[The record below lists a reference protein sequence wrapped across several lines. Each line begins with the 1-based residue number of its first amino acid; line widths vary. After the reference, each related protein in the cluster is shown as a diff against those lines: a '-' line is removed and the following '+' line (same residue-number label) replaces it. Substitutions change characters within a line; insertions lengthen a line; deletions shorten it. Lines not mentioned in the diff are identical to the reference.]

1 MNPFFEI
8 IAPAD
13 GRSVELHRKGGGLL
27 LRYIAVPDTPL
38 TESPRP
44 YAHPVNTLRGE
55 CLTLFRPNDHPWHHA
70 LSFTLTSV
78 SGHNFW
84 GGPSYRQAD
93 GYRHRDDQGTQ
104 QHEAWIERSAERV
117 AHTLVWRA
125 RHTGDVL
132 LREERSLRFSLV
144 HERAWSLRWQAS
156 LTNVSGRLLEL
167 GHYRAPEG
175 LVGSHYSGLQFRGTR
190 DLLDDHG
197 DGGIGIF
204 AEGGREG
211 EAAVHGAPV
220 RWMEWRGQRDGTLNR
235 VSLRFENEKEPLH
248 VFVRRNYPLAA
259 FPLHFDAVR
268 PLAADASLTVDH
280 TLTFMDL

>member
-1 MNPFFEI
+1 MNSSFEL

-13 GRSVELHRKGGGLL
+13 GRSVELHQKGGGLL
-27 LRYIAVPDTPL
+27 LRYVAVPQTLPA
-38 TESPRP
+38 ESPRP

-117 AHTLVWRA
+117 AHTVLWRA
-125 RHTGDVL
+125 QRTNQVL
-132 LREERSLRFSLV
+132 LREERSLRFRRE
-144 HERAWSLRWQAS
+144 HEQAWSLRWQSS
-156 LTNVSGRLLEL
+156 LTNVSGGPLQL

-197 DGGIGIF
+197 DASIGIF
-204 AEGGREG
+204 AEGGKEG

-220 RWMEWRGQRDGTLNR
+220 RWLEWRGQRDETLNR
-235 VSLRFENEKEPLH
+235 VSIRFENAKEPLH

-259 FPLHFDAVR
+259 LPLHFDTVL
-268 PLAADASLTVDH
+268 PLAAGETLEVDH
-280 TLTFMDL
+280 TLTFSDL

>member
-1 MNPFFEI
+1 MTSSFEL

-13 GRSVELHRKGGGLL
+13 GRSVELHQKGGGLL
-27 LRYIAVPDTPL
+27 LRYVAVPETSSA
-38 TESPRP
+38 ESPRP
-44 YAHPVNTLRGE
+44 YAHPVKTLRGE

-93 GYRHRDDQGTQ
+93 GYRYRDDHGKQE
-104 QHEAWIERSAERV
+104 HEAWLERSAERV
-117 AHTLVWRA
+117 AHTLLWRVQ
-125 RHTGDVL
+125 RTHEIL
-132 LREERSLRFSLV
+132 LREERSLRFRR
-144 HERAWSLRWQAS
+144 EDARAWSLRWQAN
-156 LTNVSGRLLEL
+156 LTNVSGGPLQL

-197 DGGIGIF
+197 DASIGVF

-211 EAAVHGAPV
+211 ETAVHGAPV
-220 RWMEWRGQRDGTLNR
+220 CWLEWRGQRDETLNR
-235 VSLRFENEKEPLH
+235 VSIRFENGKEPLH
-248 VFVRRNYPLAA
+248 AFVRRNYPLVAL
-259 FPLHFDAVR
+259 PLHFDTVLS
-268 PLAADASLTVDH
+268 LAAGATLEVDH
-280 TLTFMDL
+280 TLTFSDL

>member
-27 LRYIAVPDTPL
+27 LRYIAVPETPL

-117 AHTLVWRA
+117 AHTLAWRA

-280 TLTFMDL
+280 KLTFMDL